1 MESEPFRIP
10 KVMTQE
16 HFYDTALCSYSQMG
30 VTEKKTP
37 TSLLVG
43 ESVLQLGPA
52 TLAAKLSLPDKPVGG
67 EDGAIARSRH

>member
-52 TLAAKLSLPDKPVGG
+52 TLALPPDKPVGG